1 MANEP
6 IFSFA
11 ALQNRLHIHGK
22 LAAQTALRI
31 GAGRSSDIN
40 GNDLPVLRDSLG
52 APFIPGAS
60 LKGVFRARIE
70 SLVQAVHGTEQ
81 YDNNQIATLSRKL
94 RDIQYS
100 QPNREQA
107 ELNKDFLQA
116 ISSLPS
122 PSRPLDFNELEQ
134 RTAAIGALKQ
144 QNNNLADDIVSK
156 IVWRSSSLI
165 DVTFGSPQIAGRI
178 FFKDALVDRALWF
191 DQFEIRNGVA
201 LNRDTETVEQGLLYD
216 YEVVPAGMRFCFELT
231 LENAAPWQ
239 LGMVL
244 LALRPWQ
251 AGDVQIGGFRSRG
264 LGYVQLIDIKATYA
278 AIEGNTP
285 AARADAVLSMLGYGA
300 NSAAEL
306 PLKQPDERMQ
316 GWFAAFKQA
325 LINPQ
330 AAIEEGA
337 TVDA

>member
-1 MANEP
+1 MANER

-60 LKGVFRARIE
+60 LKGVFRARVEAIIRAIQPRQALDLPQIE
-70 SLVQAVHGTEQ
+70 AHMRDEIMPLPTQDATIQ
-81 YDNNQIATLSRKL
+81 NLTRDRKIAEADRELS
-94 RDIQYS
+94 
-100 QPNREQA
+100 NR
-107 ELNKDFLQA
+107 
-116 ISSLPS
+116 IW
-122 PSRPLDFNELEQ
+122 
-134 RTAAIGALKQ
+134 LK
-144 QNNNLADDIVSK
+144 ST
-156 IVWRSSSLI
+156 LI
-165 DVTFGSPQIAGRI
+165 DLTFGAPWVAGRI

-216 YEVVPAGMRFCFELT
+216 YEVVPAGMRFSFELT

-264 LGYVQLIDIKATYA
+264 LGHVQLIDIKATYA

-285 AARADAVLSMLGYGA
+285 ATRADAVLSMLGYGA

-337 TVDA
+337 TIDA